1 MFIKKNHSNNLFS
14 YGKEGN
20 AEPKTLSQAYFNWT
34 KWITCI
40 RLGKNKGGDGENCS
54 RVCSI

>member
-1 MFIKKNHSNNLFS
+1 MERKVMQKKRPFLKHILTEQNEYLYN
-14 YGKEGN
+14 
-20 AEPKTLSQAYFNWT
+20 
-34 KWITCI
+34 CI